1 MRAAAV
7 EVVRRLQEAGFET
20 YWVGGCV
27 RDRLLG
33 IEPGDYDV
41 ATAALPEQAAPLF
54 EASRE
59 VGRSFN
65 VLQVR
70 CGDVWIEVATFRSEG
85 DYRDGRHPEH
95 IAPADARTDAL
106 RRDFTINALFLD
118 PRTDRVLD
126 FVGGEADLRRGL
138 LRCVGDPAARLH
150 EDALRLLR
158 AVRFA
163 CRFALEFEPETRR
176 ALEAHAGRLRL
187 VAAERIGEEFLQMLT
202 GPRPERAIALLFETG
217 LLEHFAPELVR
228 LRGCEQSPRH
238 HPEGDV
244 WVHTLRMLALMAA
257 SAREQ
262 EGDRTLALGILFHDV
277 GKPESRDERGEQ
289 VTFYGHERRG
299 QEIAATI
306 MQRLAIPTRT
316 QETVRMLVGQH
327 LRFMDVRQMRK
338 STLRRFVLQEDFERL
353 LELHRLDAL
362 SSRGDLSTWEFC
374 QRELQTITQEGIPV
388 RPLLSGH
395 ELQALGY
402 RPGPR
407 LGEILRALVDAQ
419 LEGIVR
425 DSPGAQAWVRAQYP
439 PERDR

>member
-1 MRAAAV
+1 MYAAAL

-33 IEPGDYDV
+33 LEPGDYDV
-41 ATAALPEQAAPLF
+41 ATAALPAQAAPLF

-70 CGDVWIEVATFRSEG
+70 CSDVWIEVATFRSEG

-95 IAPADARTDAL
+95 VAPADARTDAR

-118 PRTDRVLD
+118 PLADRILD
-126 FVGGEADLRRGL
+126 FVGGQEDLRRRL
-138 LRCVGDPAARLH
+138 LRCVGDPEARLR
-150 EDALRLLR
+150 EDALRLMR

-163 CRFALEFEPETRR
+163 CRFALDLEPETRR
-176 ALEAHAGRLRL
+176 ALETNAERLRL

-202 GPRPERAIALLFETG
+202 GPQPERAMTLLVETG
-217 LLEHFAPELVR
+217 LLERFAPELVR

-244 WVHTLRMLALMAA
+244 WVHTLRMLSLMAE
-257 SAREQ
+257 SAVPG
-262 EGDRTLALGILFHDV
+262 GDRALALGVLLHDV
-277 GKPESRDERGEQ
+277 GKPISRRQRGEN

-299 QEIAATI
+299 QEIATAL
-306 MQRLAIPTRT
+306 MQRWAIPSRL
-316 QETVRMLVGQH
+316 QETVSMLVGQH
-327 LRFMDVRQMRK
+327 LRFLDVGQMRK
-338 STLRRFVLQEDFERL
+338 STLRRFVLQEGFDRL

-362 SSRGDLSTWEFC
+362 SSRGDLTSWEFC
-374 QRELQTITQEGIPV
+374 RRELQTIAREGIPL

-395 ELQALGY
+395 ELLALGY
-402 RPGPR
+402 EPGPR

-419 LEGIVR
+419 LEGTVQDIAA
-425 DSPGAQAWVRAQYP
+425 SEAWVRRHYP
-439 PERDR
+439 PEHEV

>member
-1 MRAAAV
+1 VYAAAL
-7 EVVRRLQEAGFET
+7 EVVRRLQKAGFET

-33 IEPGDYDV
+33 LDPGDYDV
-41 ATAALPEQAAPLF
+41 ATAALPAEAAPLF
-54 EASRE
+54 DASRE

-70 CGDVWIEVATFRSEG
+70 CSDVWIEVATFRSEG

-118 PRTDRVLD
+118 PLTDRILD
-126 FVGGEADLRRGL
+126 FVGGQEDLRRRL
-138 LRCVGDPAARLH
+138 LRCVGDPEARLR
-150 EDALRLLR
+150 EDALRLMR

-163 CRFALEFEPETRR
+163 CRFALDLEPETRR
-176 ALEAHAGRLRL
+176 ALENNAERLRL

-202 GPRPERAIALLFETG
+202 GPQPERAMTLLLETG
-217 LLEHFAPELVR
+217 LLERFAPELVR
-228 LRGCEQSPRH
+228 LQGCEQSPRH

-244 WVHTLRMLALMAA
+244 WVHTLRMLSLMAE
-257 SAREQ
+257 SVPPD
-262 EGDRTLALGILFHDV
+262 GDRALALGVLLHDA
-277 GKPESRDERGEQ
+277 GKPDSRRLRGES

-299 QEIAATI
+299 QEIASAL
-306 MQRLAIPTRT
+306 MQRLAIPSRT
-316 QETVRMLVGQH
+316 QETVSMLVGQH
-327 LRFMDVRQMRK
+327 LRFLDVEQMRK
-338 STLRRFVLQEDFERL
+338 STLRRFVLQEGFDRL
-353 LELHRLDAL
+353 LALHRLDAL
-362 SSRGDLSTWEFC
+362 SSRGDLSSWEFC
-374 QRELQTITQEGIPV
+374 RRELQAIAEAGIPV

-402 RPGPR
+402 LPGPR

-425 DSPGAQAWVRAQYP
+425 DGPGAQAWVRAQYP